1 MEQPTTS
8 SPPQRTV
15 TVREFQER
23 FEELLEAVESGGT
36 HLIITR
42 EEVPVAV
49 LMPWS
54 HYRTARERLAR
65 LELAYWSAW
74 RDDGTFDSVRLREP
88 VADLVEDLRAAATAT
103 EANRDAERDGSKD
116 EG

>member
-1 MEQPTTS
+1 MAQPPSS
-8 SPPQRTV
+8 SPPERTV
-15 TVREFQER
+15 TIREFQDH
-23 FEELLEAVESGGT
+23 FDELFEAVEHGGT

-74 RDDGTFDSVRLREP
+74 RDDGTFDASRLREP
-88 VADLVEDLRAAATAT
+88 VADIVEDLRPSTN
-103 EANRDAERDGSKD
+103 ANETDQQESQSPRGDR
-116 EG
+116 

>member
-8 SPPQRTV
+8 SPPQRRV
-15 TVREFQER
+15 TVRELQER

-74 RDDGTFDSVRLREP
+74 RDDGTFDAQRLREP
-88 VADLVEDLRAAATAT
+88 VADIVEDLRPSTSA
-103 EANRDAERDGSKD
+103 D
-116 EG
+116 ETDQQESQSPRGGG